1 MENIDLI
8 IVHPGVHKLLYG
20 RIMPFSAVEPPI
32 WAGLTAA
39 FIRGHG
45 YSVKIIDAE
54 VENWSPEYTVE
65 KIAEYNPRLVSIIVL
80 GANSCFSTPKMTAT
94 IELARV
100 LKKKRPDLTT
110 ILGGIHPSALPER
123 TLEETGA
130 DFVAE
135 GEGFY
140 TILNLLAQQCPRTN
154 MGATLHP
161 SCTPGLW
168 YKENG
173 KIKSTI
179 PAKPI
184 NPDELPMTAWDLIPP
199 AKYRACNWHC
209 FDNIDERQPYAV
221 IYTSY
226 GCPFKCL
233 FCCIHPLYGGQGI
246 RFRRPEKIL
255 EEIDFLVEN
264 YKVKNIRIFDEL
276 FALREDRVVRICDL
290 IIERGYNLNMWTY
303 ARVDTVNET
312 MFKKMKQAGINWV
325 AYGVEAASANVRRD
339 AGKKFDNRTIERAV
353 KMAHDAGIH
362 VIADYMFGLPGDDFS
377 TMRQTLDMAKEL
389 NCEYANF
396 YTAIGYPGSQLHED
410 AIREGIKLPDV
421 WHAYGQY
428 SEEVIPTT
436 KLPPAEVLRF
446 RDNAFKEYFGN
457 PRYIEMIR
465 TKFGSK
471 VVEHIREMLKHEIK
485 RKWLS

>member
-8 IVHPGVHKLLYG
+8 VVNPGSHRQLYG
-20 RIMPFSAVEPPI
+20 RLIPFSAIEPPI

-45 YSVKIIDAE
+45 YSVKIVDAE
-54 VENWSPEYTVE
+54 VKNWSPEYTAE

-94 IELARV
+94 IGLVRA
-100 LKKKRPDLTT
+100 LKKKRPDLTI

-123 TLEETGA
+123 TLEESGA
-130 DFVAE
+130 DFIAE

-140 TILNLLAQQCPRTN
+140 TIKGVLEFLRDILAPE
-154 MGATLHP
+154 
-161 SCTPGLW
+161 SIPGLW
-168 YKENG
+168 YKEKD

-184 NPDELPMTAWDLIPP
+184 NPDELPMTAWDLITPI
-199 AKYRACNWHC
+199 KYRASNWHC
-209 FDNIDERQPYAV
+209 FDNIDERQPYAA

-226 GCPFKCL
+226 GCPFHCL
-233 FCCIHPLYGGQGI
+233 FCNIHMLYGGRGI

-290 IIERGYNLNMWTY
+290 IIERGYNLNMWTF
-303 ARVDTVNET
+303 ARVDTVNKT

-353 KMAHDAGIH
+353 KMAHDAGIY
-362 VIADYMFGLPGDDFS
+362 VVADYMFGLPGDNFS

-410 AIREGIKLPDV
+410 AVREGVKLPDV

-446 RDNAFKEYFGN
+446 RDNAFKEYFTN
-457 PRYIEMIR
+457 PKYLEMIAE
-465 TKFGSK
+465 KFGQK
-471 VVEHIREMLKHEIK
+471 AVQHIKEMLKYEVK
-485 RKWLS
+485 RKYASP